1 MPATDIAAELR
12 KLPSV
17 DRLLAHP
24 NASAAAAGLLPEL
37 TTRAARDHLATLRRK
52 LQDGQACPG
61 LGEIARD
68 LASTLSA
75 LQRPNLQPVI
85 NATGVIIHTNL
96 GRAPLS
102 AAAIE
107 AMQTSARGYSNL
119 EFGLPTGAR
128 GSRGELVRDLLC
140 LLTGA
145 EDALVVNNN
154 AFAVYL
160 GLAALAKGRQVIVSR
175 GEAVEIGGGFRIP
188 DVLRQSGARLVEVGT
203 TNRTRLADYA
213 EAITPRTAAI
223 LRVHTS
229 NFRIIGFTE
238 ATPLHELASLAR
250 ERQVLLLD
258 DLGSGCLL
266 DTTAYGLAREPR
278 PQESIGAGVDVA
290 FFSGDKLLG
299 GPQAGIAVGRREA
312 IGKLSR
318 HPLARALRL
327 DKMHLAALAATLL
340 HYARGEAPQQ
350 VPIWRMIGL
359 PLAAIEERASRLASE
374 LASAGGRRATPAPL
388 AGKDRKT
395 VRGEPVEPRAE
406 VSIAVGLSTIG
417 GGSLPGETIPTKLV
431 AIAHHKPERLAA
443 RLRTGDPPVVAR
455 VEGGRL
461 LLDLRTVL
469 PEQDALLTAA
479 LKQALAP

>member
-1 MPATDIAAELR
+1 MPATDIATELR

-24 NASAAAAGLLPEL
+24 DASAAAAGLLPEL
-37 TTRAARDHLATLRRK
+37 ATRATRDHLAALRRK
-52 LQDGQACPG
+52 LQDGQACPE
-61 LGEIARD
+61 LDEIARD
-68 LASTLSA
+68 LASAMAA
-75 LQRPNLQPVI
+75 LQRLNLLPVI
-85 NATGVIIHTNL
+85 NATGVVIHTNL

-102 AAAIE
+102 QAAIE
-107 AMQTSARGYSNL
+107 AMQDSARGYSNL
-119 EFGLPTGAR
+119 EFRLATGAR

-160 GLAALAKGRQVIVSR
+160 GLAALAKGKQVIVSR
-175 GEAVEIGGGFRIP
+175 GQAVEIGGGFRIP

-229 NFRIIGFTE
+229 NFRVIGFTE
-238 ATPLHELASLAR
+238 ATPLHELAALAR
-250 ERQVLLLD
+250 EEQVLLLD

-266 DTTAYGLAREPR
+266 DTTAYGLAKEPT

-312 IGKLSR
+312 IGKLAR

-350 VPIWRMIGL
+350 VPVWRMIAL
-359 PLAAIEERASRLASE
+359 PLAAIEERSLALAAALTPALSQGERATGLSAGRSLSRVEGQVRLA
-374 LASAGGRRATPAPL
+374 
-388 AGKDRKT
+388 
-395 VRGEPVEPRAE
+395 
-406 VSIAVGLSTIG
+406 VSVDDGLSTIG

-431 AIAHHKPERLAA
+431 AIAHPKPERLAA
-443 RLRTGDPPVVAR
+443 RLRTGAPPVVAR
-455 VEGGRL
+455 VEAGRL

-479 LKQALAP
+479 LKQALGA